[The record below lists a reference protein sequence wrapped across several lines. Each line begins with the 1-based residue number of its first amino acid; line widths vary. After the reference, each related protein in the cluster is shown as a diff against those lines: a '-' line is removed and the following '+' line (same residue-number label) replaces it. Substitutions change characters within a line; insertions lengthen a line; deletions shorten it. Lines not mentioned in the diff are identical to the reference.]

1 MHTATGRAT
10 AICLAATSLV
20 TAADDTTP
28 TDNVV
33 VTATRTP
40 LSAHR
45 VIAPIDVIDAE
56 TIERSMATELSELLR
71 FQSGMDIVRV
81 GGPGQQTSVFTR
93 GTNSNHTLVLIDGVR
108 INTGTLGLSALQ
120 NITPSMIERVEIV
133 KSPRT
138 TLYGENAIGGVI
150 NVITAQPDGP
160 DLGILAGAGQD
171 STQKYGLSGSTTA
184 GGFSVGGH
192 AQYLNTDGYPIVEGA
207 QFDSGWE
214 NTTIEGRAGYQANRW
229 GLEGRV
235 WNSEGTTEYVSFPL
249 DPASQDY
256 KNRIVAI
263 TGRAKFTQDWDSAVD
278 LSFTTDDLQQQQSTG
293 FAKTERTI
301 LDWQNTIQI
310 GRDNTLVAGAFLSNE
325 EVTGESFG
333 FPLTAEDTDTMAIF
347 VEDNMA
353 FGRNAIVLAGRY
365 SDHDAI
371 GKDFTWNIEYGFDL
385 TPDMRLTGG
394 AGRAVRAPSASE
406 RFGAFGGNP
415 NLNEEESLT
424 VQGGWQWTFAENQDV
439 TVDLFFT
446 KIDNLIA
453 SDANF
458 MLQNIDKA
466 EITGIEAGYSFV
478 APVWSFRATGIL
490 QNPENRANDT
500 TLLRRAEESAS
511 FSLVRNIGRHQVGAD
526 LKLVGSRKD
535 FGDQNLAGYGL
546 MNLTG
551 RFAFSDQWGIYG
563 RIENLFDRDYT
574 AAYYDFG
581 VRYLSPGRGAYLEL
595 RYKLN

>member
-10 AICLAATSLV
+10 AICIAATSLV

-424 VQGGWQWTFAENQDV
+424 VQGGWQWAFAENQDV

-546 MNLTG
+546 TNLTG

>member
-1 MHTATGRAT
+1 MRIATRTAAVICLT
-10 AICLAATSLV
+10 AISLITNAED
-20 TAADDTTP
+20 TAAK
-28 TDNVV
+28 DNLV

-40 LSAHR
+40 LPAHR
-45 VIAPIDVIDAE
+45 VIAPVDIIDAE

-71 FQSGMDIVRV
+71 FQSGLDIVRV
-81 GGPGQQTSVFTR
+81 GGPGQQISVFTR

-108 INTGTLGLSALQ
+108 INTGSLGLSAVQ
-120 NITPSMIERVEIV
+120 NITPKMIERVEIV

-150 NVITAQPDGP
+150 NVITVKPDGP
-160 DLGILAGAGQD
+160 GLGVFAGAGQD
-171 STQKYGLSGSTTA
+171 NMQKYGLSGSMTA
-184 GGFSVGGH
+184 GGFSIGGH
-192 AQYLNTDGYPIVEGA
+192 AQSLRTDGYPIVEGTT
-207 QFDSGWE
+207 FDSGWE
-214 NTTIEGRAGYQANRW
+214 NTTIDARTGYQTNRW
-229 GLEGRV
+229 SIGARI
-235 WNSEGTTEYVSFPL
+235 WNSEGTTEYVRFPL

-256 KNRIVAI
+256 KNQILAI
-263 TGRAKFTQDWDSAVD
+263 TGRAKFTNNWDSIVD
-278 LSFTTDDLQQQQSTG
+278 LSFTTDDLEQRQSTG
-293 FAKTERTI
+293 FVQTERAI

-333 FPLTAEDTDTMAIF
+333 FPLTAEDTDTIAVF
-347 VEDNMA
+347 VEDSMD

-365 SDHDAI
+365 SNHDAI
-371 GKDFTWNIEYGFDL
+371 GQDFTWNIEYGFDI
-385 TPDMRLTGG
+385 TPNMRLTAT

-415 NLNEEESLT
+415 ELSEEEAFT
-424 VQGGWQWTFAENQDV
+424 VQGGWQWAFAEHQEV

-466 EITGIEAGYSFV
+466 EITGIEAGYSL
-478 APVWSFRATGIL
+478 ATSVWSFRATGVL
-490 QNPENRANDT
+490 QDPENKTNGT
-500 TLLRRAEESAS
+500 TLLRRAQESAT
-511 FSLVRNIGRHQVGAD
+511 FSLARNIGRHQMGAD
-526 LKLVGSRKD
+526 VKFVGPRED

-546 MNLTG
+546 TNLTG
-551 RFAFSDQWGIYG
+551 RFSFSDQWSISG

-574 AAYYDFG
+574 AAYFDYG

-595 RYKLN
+595 RYELK